1 MPFVPT
7 QSSLAFH
14 KIILTKKRGPADYF
28 GFCDWSVPSR
38 DCADTFSWSLITTVY
53 HLPIGHNAH
62 LLEGIECFCVHSWEC
77 HHPWWLMAQCFLY
90 SQASPAGCQLPTHS
104 IHCSSIQLL
113 HLLWCWLVSEK
124 HQPCSSTF
132 LTAWTPKID
141 LCYCEICVCVC
152 VHMDTH
158 THMYIHTHGAFQVT
172 LERTCL
178 RRQET

>member
-1 MPFVPT
+1 
-7 QSSLAFH
+7 
-14 KIILTKKRGPADYF
+14 
-28 GFCDWSVPSR
+28 
-38 DCADTFSWSLITTVY
+38 
-53 HLPIGHNAH
+53 
-62 LLEGIECFCVHSWEC
+62 
-77 HHPWWLMAQCFLY
+77 MAQCFLY

-124 HQPCSSTF
+124 HQPCGSTF

-178 RRQET
+178 RRQETQVNMGSIPGSRRSHGEGHRNPLQYSCLENPMDRGAWWAAVHGVAKS